1 MVVEDVFTSS
11 FDDDILFA
19 NFPYIIG
26 LNDSTSFKKVTYRG
40 SKMFNGKNMMVFTTN
55 EGDNL
60 MINPS
65 YLSFALE
72 NPTPA
77 LDAKGKG
84 EITNNG

>member
-1 MVVEDVFTSS
+1 
-11 FDDDILFA
+11 
-19 NFPYIIG
+19 
-26 LNDSTSFKKVTYRG
+26 
-40 SKMFNGKNMMVFTTN
+40 MFNGKNMMVFTTN